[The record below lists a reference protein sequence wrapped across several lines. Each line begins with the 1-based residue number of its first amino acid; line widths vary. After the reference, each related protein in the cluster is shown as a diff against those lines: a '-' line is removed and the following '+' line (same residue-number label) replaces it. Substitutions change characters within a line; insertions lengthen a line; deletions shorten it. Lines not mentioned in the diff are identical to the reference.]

1 MYYMADNILIF
12 LLLICFP
19 IMLAALFLWIRW
31 IIRVYK
37 KKNIPEFVIALFS
50 FLLLIVCIWNSSPF
64 GYKKITENTLIFVR
78 LIFLILTIPPVYF
91 LTKWISRSLKKES
104 RTIHFF
110 ILVMVVLST
119 GIYVYT
125 KVNFWVKNR
134 IWMGE
139 NLGINIPWI
148 GSSIQFEIY
157 PNIMDYP
164 NGRVK
169 ARVKFDK
176 ETEAEVEAQILISPY
191 FVVQEGNDLPLR
203 ISKIPIEKI
212 KVALLKREMTGFW
225 YLDRKKNI
233 YYFYEPRIADQHNS
247 IVLFNRKYSVRAELN
262 AKTRI
267 LSYQFIPQ

>member
-1 MYYMADNILIF
+1 
-12 LLLICFP
+12 
-19 IMLAALFLWIRW
+19 MLAALFLWIRW